1 VEKMNIILECDG
13 KAIPLNPFVQKF
25 MGNAILG
32 MIESLDKVKKNPRQV
47 YIAIRKEVKR

>member
-1 VEKMNIILECDG
+1 MEKMNVILECDG
-13 KAIPLNPFVQKF
+13 KTVPLNPFVQKF

-32 MIESLDKVKKNPRQV
+32 MVGSLDKVKKNPKQV